1 MKFPVKQ
8 DEIIRFDEIY
18 HAFLRQNLNSE
29 LNYPEELKDLAAIDI
44 SVVNVAASNPDIIVR
59 EIAEY
64 LKIPN
69 STLTSSLNRLENKGI
84 AKRVISSRDRRSFS
98 LELTDKGRKVQQAH
112 LDFERAYFES
122 ILAKL
127 NTHEERNSFLNLLD
141 KIVCDSQVDESNTKK
156 VY

>member
-84 AKRVISSRDRRSFS
+84 AK
-98 LELTDKGRKVQQAH
+98 E
-112 LDFERAYFES
+112 
-122 ILAKL
+122 
-127 NTHEERNSFLNLLD
+127 
-141 KIVCDSQVDESNTKK
+141 
-156 VY
+156 